1 MDKFEKVMEEK
12 FEAIPQNN
20 VRANC
25 VGKNK
30 LCADAESYNNVY

>member
-1 MDKFEKVMEEK
+1 MEER
-12 FEAIPQNN
+12 FDAIPLNN

-30 LCADAESYNNVY
+30 LTADAESYNNVY